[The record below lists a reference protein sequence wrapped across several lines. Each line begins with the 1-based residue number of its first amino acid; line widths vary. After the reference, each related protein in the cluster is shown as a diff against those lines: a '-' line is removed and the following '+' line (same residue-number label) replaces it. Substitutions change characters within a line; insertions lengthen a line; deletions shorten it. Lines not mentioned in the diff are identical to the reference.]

1 MKKIKDDFRCDKC
14 GAEVD
19 ALYFCHGKEI
29 CENCKKKFI
38 ITERA
43 PVKEGN
49 KACHREEF
57 GI

>member
-29 CENCKKKFI
+29 CENCKKNLVT
-38 ITERA
+38 TERV
-43 PVKEGN
+43 PVKEKN
-49 KACHREEF
+49 KVCHNEELE
-57 GI
+57 I